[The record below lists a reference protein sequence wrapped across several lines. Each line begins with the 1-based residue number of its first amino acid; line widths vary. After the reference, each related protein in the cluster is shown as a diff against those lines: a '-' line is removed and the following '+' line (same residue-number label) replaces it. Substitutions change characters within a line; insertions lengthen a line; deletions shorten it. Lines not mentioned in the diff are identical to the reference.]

1 MLGRSR
7 GRKLLI
13 NGVWISLFVLGVIF
27 YFIQKEHLRTGAS
40 NTDTE
45 VRNSFLYRIFST
57 RKSQSSVLSQSLLP
71 SFSSTES
78 NIEKTQ
84 SSDKSIFQKKF
95 KKFQEISG
103 IALKSQKQREDY
115 QQLLQ
120 DAEIHEGVLNLLLN
134 PVVVKS
140 EYLFVSTRIDAIN
153 FWSEALSWKDN
164 PARSELTENI
174 GHFITQVQFP
184 VGSSDLVKKAIVGDQ
199 IEAYMIL
206 LRRDPEAAN
215 TLKNTIA
222 SDLRLVR
229 VIQFATNFYQN

>member
-84 SSDKSIFQKKF
+84 SSDRVYFKKNLKNF
-95 KKFQEISG
+95 KKFL
-103 IALKSQKQREDY
+103 AL
-115 QQLLQ
+115 
-120 DAEIHEGVLNLLLN
+120 H
-134 PVVVKS
+134 
-140 EYLFVSTRIDAIN
+140 
-153 FWSEALSWKDN
+153 
-164 PARSELTENI
+164 
-174 GHFITQVQFP
+174 
-184 VGSSDLVKKAIVGDQ
+184 
-199 IEAYMIL
+199 
-206 LRRDPEAAN
+206 
-215 TLKNTIA
+215 
-222 SDLRLVR
+222 
-229 VIQFATNFYQN
+229 